1 MKLKEEQILTQGSEE
16 CVSADIS
23 RRRDTDEWPFQ
34 WTAYTLERAASG
46 VQRRQTL

>member
-34 WTAYTLERAASG
+34 WTVCLLYPGAGRFWGTA
-46 VQRRQTL
+46 